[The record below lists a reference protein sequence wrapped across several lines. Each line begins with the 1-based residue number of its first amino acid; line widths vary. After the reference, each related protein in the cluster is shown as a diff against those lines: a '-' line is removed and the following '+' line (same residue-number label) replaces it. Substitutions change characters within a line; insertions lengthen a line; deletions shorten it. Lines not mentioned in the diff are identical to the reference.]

1 MTDVATPRQAN
12 RIRLSAL
19 LLIPAPIVALAI
31 IIAVAGA
38 PTLWPLLIGAAGW
51 LVALVLR
58 QPVALI
64 ASKKLS

>member
-38 PTLWPLLIGAAGW
+38 PRSRAKPED
-51 LVALVLR
+51 
-58 QPVALI
+58 P
-64 ASKKLS
+64 